1 MLQCQELSKPKQS
14 SVRIFPSTESRN
26 VIITYPPLM
35 TSICRRQVQNNIRHE
50 SFTLIHIIRKNFINV
65 TKIWQKNRNSL
76 HHHGSSN
83 EIIQIYIEP
92 KGQAFVCK
100 DQWKEDLLDKIKPA
114 DLIVEDDDVRL
125 YGVKFYTGDNRR
137 KILNELETLRSNRCS
152 KLVKAIEEEFENLL

>member
-1 MLQCQELSKPKQS
+1 MA
-14 SVRIFPSTESRN
+14 
-26 VIITYPPLM
+26 
-35 TSICRRQVQNNIRHE
+35 
-50 SFTLIHIIRKNFINV
+50 
-65 TKIWQKNRNSL
+65 KNRNSL
-76 HHHGSSN
+76 YHQGNSN

-92 KGQAFVCK
+92 KGQAFVYK

-114 DLIVEDDDVRL
+114 DLIVEDDNVRL

>member
-1 MLQCQELSKPKQS
+1 MA
-14 SVRIFPSTESRN
+14 
-26 VIITYPPLM
+26 
-35 TSICRRQVQNNIRHE
+35 
-50 SFTLIHIIRKNFINV
+50 
-65 TKIWQKNRNSL
+65 KNRNSL
-76 HHHGSSN
+76 HHQGNSN

-92 KGQAFVCK
+92 KGQAFVYK

-114 DLIVEDDDVRL
+114 DLIVEDDNVRL